1 MRYSRVV
8 ERAENVDYVD
18 SVDSESVDYVDH
30 VDSKSVDYVDYV
42 DCAVMI

>member
-18 SVDSESVDYVDH
+18 H
-30 VDSKSVDYVDYV
+30 VDSKSVDYVDSESVDYV